1 VIEPR
6 DRDTCE
12 REHDHDDEPAKES
25 TVMAIQK
32 AIATETD
39 VAPDCEL
46 ATVTAGAED
55 EGSLGAA
62 KSAVLDHATNES
74 VDTWVDADLVLKDGA
89 DTAQSADVRS
99 KRRRIKR
106 WMSWKLL
113 AFGVLPALALLLT
126 LGAAFLKWQ
135 DTSMRHTDI
144 ARIES
149 VQAAKDS
156 TIAMLSYQP
165 NTIDQQLAAAADR
178 LTGQFR
184 DSYRSLT
191 ADVVIPAAKQKHI
204 STVASVPAV
213 ASVSANPHHAVV
225 LVFVNQTVTVG
236 DGAPTDTASSVRVTL
251 DKVEN
256 HWLISGFDPV

>member
-1 VIEPR
+1 
-6 DRDTCE
+6 
-12 REHDHDDEPAKES
+12 
-25 TVMAIQK
+25 MAVEK
-32 AIATETD
+32 AIATQTD
-39 VAPDCEL
+39 VAQDSEL
-46 ATVTAGAED
+46 ATVTAGAEH
-55 EGSLGAA
+55 ESSLGGAQ
-62 KSAVLDHATNES
+62 SAVSEH
-74 VDTWVDADLVLKDGA
+74 DTDENVQKEADSAQVPMDSA
-89 DTAQSADVRS
+89 DSAQSADVKS
-99 KRRRIKR
+99 KRRRVRR